1 MIEILNDYVANP
13 YLRALVVLL
22 GVFLILKVTAFIIE
36 KIVLR
41 ATAKTK
47 TNIDDV
53 FIKKVSR
60 PLTVLILLI
69 GLRVA
74 LEEIPLAAG
83 VDEIFARIVTSVI
96 ILMIAYIIYLFVD
109 VVLFVV
115 LMGKIKS
122 SNSSTRESL
131 LSLVNSVLRVAWI
144 LIALLYILDLWGVEI
159 GPLLAGLG
167 IAGLAIA
174 LALQPTLANV
184 FSGIS
189 ILLDKSVKIGDLI
202 YLDAETKGKISQVGL
217 RSTRII
223 TFDNELII
231 VPNTKLADSK
241 IQNVALPEKKSRAV
255 IPFGVAYGS
264 DIDKVKKLI
273 LDEIKKVEHFI
284 SEPEPAVRFT
294 EMGSSSLNFKAYFYV
309 DDYDNRF
316 TAIDEANTRIYN
328 ALNRAGIS
336 IPFPQI
342 DVHIKEDKKRKKSK

>member
-13 YLRALVVLL
+13 YLRSLVVLL